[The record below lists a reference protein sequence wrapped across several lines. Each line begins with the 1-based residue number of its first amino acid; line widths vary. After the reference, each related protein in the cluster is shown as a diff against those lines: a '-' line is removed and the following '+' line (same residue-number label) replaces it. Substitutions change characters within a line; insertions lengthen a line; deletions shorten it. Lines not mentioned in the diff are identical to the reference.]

1 MVSEVVVISDSDEEM
16 APPPKSVPKVKAK
29 ATPVKRKVAD
39 TSSEDEKPRKSP
51 ATKKVSVAKVGT
63 KSAAKS
69 PDKEKKPAAK
79 KPKKEEGGDGLRAD
93 GKPKWVFKPKT
104 GPENPG
110 EHRKSIV
117 RIGS

>member
-1 MVSEVVVISDSDEEM
+1 MPSEVVVISDSDEEM

-29 ATPVKRKVAD
+29 ATPVKRKVVES
-39 TSSEDEKPRKSP
+39 SSEDEKSRKSP
-51 ATKKVSVAKVGT
+51 VTKKVSVAKVGT
-63 KSAAKS
+63 KAAAKS

-79 KPKKEEGGDGLRAD
+79 KAKKEVDDTVRAD

-110 EHRKSIV
+110 ES
-117 RIGS
+117 